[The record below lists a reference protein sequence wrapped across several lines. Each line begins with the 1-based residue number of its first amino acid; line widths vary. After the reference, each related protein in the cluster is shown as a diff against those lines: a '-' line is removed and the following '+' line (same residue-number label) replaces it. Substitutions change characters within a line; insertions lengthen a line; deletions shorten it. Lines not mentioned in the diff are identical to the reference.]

1 MHFLKYIKKIAREH
15 PDKIIDFFIE
25 AGNINYIY
33 GEKKMYIE
41 SAINFYAN
49 EKKESNIRAHYID
62 IREYNNIIKSFLNLM
77 DVLIYQMVKSIHL
90 RFYDEIHFF
99 LAQIWS
105 CFPLEAKHQHVLFFS
120 DFVVVEAVDCLSCA
134 VLKSEKH
141 SIYIIFYLQF

>member
-1 MHFLKYIKKIAREH
+1 MTNNILELSGPINIIRLEGNVETINKVLYLFTDHHNPVDEQTKCKSKNSMHCLKYIKKIAREH

-77 DVLIYQMVKSIHL
+77 DVLIYQMVK
-90 RFYDEIHFF
+90 
-99 LAQIWS
+99 
-105 CFPLEAKHQHVLFFS
+105 K
-120 DFVVVEAVDCLSCA
+120 
-134 VLKSEKH
+134 
-141 SIYIIFYLQF
+141 